1 MNAHVLFRIVFF
13 ISLVT
18 GFLQQ
23 NLAFGQTSLSGATN
37 AVKKLVENPKLK
49 GAQIGVAVLDMKNGK
64 IIASHQE
71 DKLFLPASTQKL
83 ITTAAAAELLKTN
96 FNFKTEL
103 IAIGSIREGHLN
115 GNIYL
120 KGYGDPSLGSEV
132 MFAKG
137 KFEEWLDQCVDMLL
151 SKGIKSVQ
159 GSVFADESYLP
170 VPPEQA
176 TWQWMDLGN
185 YYAGGAWA
193 INAHD
198 NLFYITFQQ
207 STQLGKTPEII
218 KIEPEVPG
226 LILKNEVTTAGS
238 TTGDNAYVYGA
249 PFQDTRIIRGTIPA
263 GSGLFTIKASL
274 PHPAKFIVHHLKKRM
289 ESKGITITGE
299 AVSLENPKVELIHT
313 WSSPTLEK
321 LIEIAN
327 KESNNLICESLYHEL
342 GKVGKNG
349 DQKYDGK
356 TTISDW
362 FEQKSGE
369 KWPFFLEDG
378 SGLSMKNA
386 VSPRA
391 FVRFLHQMQ
400 FSPVFTIWKN
410 TIAIAGKEGTVKT
423 LAKNVSWGRFR
434 LKSGSLGRVRC
445 YAGYLEIN
453 NDAYAICLLINQH
466 SLGTSDIRQ
475 IIDTFLE
482 QLVVK

>member
-1 MNAHVLFRIVFF
+1 MNAIVLLRIVLIFSLTKIF
-13 ISLVT
+13 LDPLVIS
-18 GFLQQ
+18 GQ
-23 NLAFGQTSLSGATN
+23 NNLSGATN
-37 AVKKLVENPKLK
+37 AVKQLVENPKLK

-64 IIASHQE
+64 LIASHQE
-71 DKLFLPASTQKL
+71 DKLFIPASTQKL
-83 ITTAAAAELLKTN
+83 ITTAAAAELLKPN
-96 FNFKTEL
+96 FTFKTEL
-103 IAIGSIREGHLN
+103 MVKGSIVDGLLN

-132 MFAKG
+132 MYAKG
-137 KFEEWLDQCVDMLL
+137 KFEEWLDQCVEILL
-151 SKGIKSVQ
+151 SKGIKSIK
-159 GSVFADESYLP
+159 GSVFADETYLP

-207 STQLGKTPEII
+207 STQLGKTPEIV

-226 LILKNEVTTAGS
+226 LILKNEITTAGS

-263 GSGLFTIKASL
+263 GNGLFTIKASL
-274 PHPAKFIVHHLKKRM
+274 PHPAKFIVYHLKKRM
-289 ESKGITITGE
+289 ANKGIIITEE
-299 AVSLENPKVELIHT
+299 AISLENPKVEIIHT
-313 WSSPTLEK
+313 WSSPKLEK
-321 LIEIAN
+321 LTDIAN
-327 KESNNLICESLYHEL
+327 KESNNLICEALYHEL

-356 TTISDW
+356 TTISQW

-386 VSPRA
+386 VSPKA

-400 FSPVFTIWKN
+400 FSPVFAIWKN
-410 TIAIAGKEGTVKT
+410 TLAIAGKEGTVKT
-423 LAKNVSWGRFR
+423 LAKNVSRGRYR

-445 YAGYLEIN
+445 YAGYLELN
-453 NDAYAICLLINQH
+453 NDTFALCLFINQH

-482 QLVVK
+482 QLAAK